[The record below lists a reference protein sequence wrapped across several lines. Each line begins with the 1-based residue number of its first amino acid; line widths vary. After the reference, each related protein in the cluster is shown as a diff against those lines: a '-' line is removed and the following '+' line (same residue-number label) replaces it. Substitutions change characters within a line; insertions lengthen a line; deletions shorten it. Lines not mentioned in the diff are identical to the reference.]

1 MKLDEIF
8 DNWSIDSQI
17 DRINLGNASLDVPK
31 LHNKYWRILSA
42 ERMLLKKQE
51 SEFAELM
58 VNKKAWLNG
67 ELTSD
72 ELKRFGWDIQL
83 KKMLKSDQE
92 DFLRGD
98 REVIESRLKM
108 ALQQEKIEVLTD
120 IIKSLH
126 NRSFLIGNAIKFAIF
141 QTGG

>member
-8 DNWSIDSQI
+8 DHWSVDSQI
-17 DRINLGNASLDVPK
+17 DRLSLGNASLDVPK
-31 LHNKYWRILSA
+31 LHHKYWKILSN
-42 ERMLLKKQE
+42 ERMILKKQE
-51 SEFAELM
+51 SEYAQLM
-58 VNKKAWLNG
+58 VDKKSWLNG

-72 ELKRFGWDIQL
+72 QLKSLGWDIQL
-83 KKMLKSDQE
+83 KKMLKSDQDE
-92 DFLRGD
+92 FLRGD
-98 REVIESRLKM
+98 TNVIEAKLKM
-108 ALQQEKIEVLTD
+108 ALQTEKIEVLTD